1 MTLQEAIK
9 RIVASGNEFYCK
21 ICTVDSVN
29 EETRTVDCSPLDEGA
44 PLLGV
49 NLQANQEGDDGITI
63 FPAVGSYVVVAFL
76 SPAVAVVVLTDKADK
91 ITAKIGDITAE
102 HTADG
107 VIYNGGKLG
116 GMIAIQKLTDK
127 INALKDTLN
136 DLISKYNS
144 HIHTTTATV
153 GTGAAGVIAKTTS
166 AATAAAAFKKDDYED
181 PKVKH

>member
-1 MTLQEAIK
+1 MAGAGGE
-9 RIVASGNEFYCK
+9 RYCK
-21 ICTVDSVN
+21 ICTVHSVN
-29 EETRTVDCSPLDEGA
+29 EEARTVDCSPLDESA

-49 NLQANQEGDDGITI
+49 NLQANQNGTDGLTA
-63 FPAVGSYVVVAFL
+63 FPAKGSFVVVAFL
-76 SPAVAVVVLTDKADK
+76 NPAAAVVVLTEKVDKVVV
-91 ITAKIGDITAE
+91 KIGDITAE